1 MDKTRKVARVN
12 TNIDYGTT
20 PQFAFFFFWL
30 NHLLTILHTSC
41 VCTHFVL
48 YFLFFMPTS
57 PAVESL
63 IDQLDKLYN
72 DCLAIKQD
80 VDRWLEQ
87 GTIDGLYRFDQ
98 MVTAELKFLNKVN
111 ESRYEWYPLRIS
123 RF

>member
-1 MDKTRKVARVN
+1 MALPRN
-12 TNIDYGTT
+12 SH
-20 PQFAFFFFWL
+20 FFVFLFWL

-41 VCTHFVL
+41 VLHTLVL
-48 YFLFFMPTS
+48 YSLFFMPSS

-63 IDQLDKLYN
+63 NDQLDKLYN

-98 MVTAELKFLNKVN
+98 MVTAELKFLNKVF
-111 ESRYEWYPLRIS
+111 ESR
-123 RF
+123 